1 MPVAV
6 ASYCLAVAAFMVLWW
21 GLEIR
26 NGALHRPDRSRGEI
40 ALHLAAEV
48 VTALLLA
55 VGGLILARGGQRWLA
70 LVGLGM
76 LLYTVIQSPGYFVA
90 RHERAPVVM
99 FAVLA
104 LLTIAAIV
112 ATVTL

>member
-1 MPVAV
+1 
-6 ASYCLAVAAFMVLWW
+6 
-21 GLEIR
+21 
-26 NGALHRPDRSRGEI
+26 
-40 ALHLAAEV
+40 
-48 VTALLLA
+48 
-55 VGGLILARGGQRWLA
+55 
-70 LVGLGM
+70 M

-112 ATVTL
+112 AHGDPLAPTTATGWRCGQERALVPRGIDVAWWLAAGPDQWRSMFR